1 MGERIKEDP
10 QNEGLLAKIGKLAV
24 DMQSE
29 EKTEGGL
36 AQFCYEVGE
45 MVVDEEKRTRF
56 LKVVDAIRTLAS
68 IPEEERQETLAFVT
82 SRLPKDHTFSDTLIA
97 MIEYALSDEEVPQ
110 PIKQEAVELIKQ
122 SGGILFQERI
132 NELLF
137 TNSKLEHLIFGFSAD
152 GRSIDWKNA
161 DKIENGRITVSKP
174 TKKKNAQ
181 DFVVLF
187 DLDYSGVKG
196 FIDRPLRNEERL
208 VLLAAFSEFAKF
220 RSDHGYVPDKIN
232 TTSQRM
238 MRTLAG
244 QQVRS
249 EELEQILIKGAETLS
264 VVRIKIDM
272 TQHAQMK
279 GKDVKKDVLTDY
291 LLPIRTRVQE
301 RTNGEN
307 ITYFEIGMSPLLQYS
322 LDVGQY
328 YTIPAQM
335 LQVPEVGNKK
345 YTQERTLIAAAL
357 IRNINMPGRNPR
369 ILLSTLA
376 QQSGQLYE
384 TKVHKQRFRERLE
397 DILKDWVC
405 DPTVSVSGYR
415 LEKEGRA
422 FHAVVVDY
430 HKERE

>member
-1 MGERIKEDP
+1 MKEDP
-10 QNEGLLAKIGKLAV
+10 QKGGLLSKIGQLAV

-29 EKTEGGL
+29 EKPEGGF
-36 AQFCYEVGE
+36 AKFCYDVGE
-45 MVVDEEKRTRF
+45 MVIDEEKRNRF
-56 LKVVDAIRTLAS
+56 IKVVEAIRTLAS
-68 IPEEERQETLAFVT
+68 IPEDERQETLDFVT
-82 SRLPKDHTFSDTLIA
+82 SQLPEDHTFSDTLIA

-122 SGGILFQERI
+122 SGGILFQERLDK
-132 NELLF
+132 LLF
-137 TNSKLEHLIFGFSAD
+137 TNSKLENLIFGFSAD
-152 GRSIDWKNA
+152 GRSIDWKSAN
-161 DKIENGRITVSKP
+161 KIENGRITVSKQ
-174 TKKKNAQ
+174 TKKK

-196 FIDRPLRNEERL
+196 FIDRPLSHEERL
-208 VLLAAFSEFAKF
+208 VLLAVSSEFAKF
-220 RSDHGYVPDKIN
+220 YSDHGYMPDKIN

-249 EELEQILIKGAETLS
+249 EGLERMLIKGAETLS

-279 GKDVKKDVLTDY
+279 GKTVKKDVITDY

-307 ITYFEIGMSPLLQYS
+307 VTYFEIGMSPILQYS
-322 LDVGQY
+322 FDAGQY

-345 YTQERTLIAAAL
+345 FTTERLLIAEAL
-357 IRNINMPGRNPR
+357 IRNINMKGRNPR
-369 ILLSTLA
+369 ILLATLA
-376 QQSGQLYE
+376 LQSGQPYE

-397 DILKDWVC
+397 DILKDWIS

-422 FHAVVVDY
+422 FHAVVIDY
-430 HKERE
+430 QKEKE

>member
-1 MGERIKEDP
+1 MKEDP
-10 QNEGLLAKIGKLAV
+10 QNGGFFSKLGQFVV

-29 EKTEGGL
+29 GKPEGGL
-36 AQFCYEVGE
+36 AGFFYDVGQY
-45 MVVDEEKRTRF
+45 VLDLQQDEEKQKRF
-56 LKVVDAIRTLAS
+56 IKVIEAIHTLAN
-68 IPEEERQETLAFVT
+68 IPEDEQQEALRFVT
-82 SRLPKDHTFSDTLIA
+82 SQLPKEHTFSDTFVA
-97 MIEYALSDEEVPQ
+97 MIEYALSDEDVPQ
-110 PIKQEAVELIKQ
+110 PIKQEAVDLIKQ
-122 SGGILFQERI
+122 SGGILFQERLD
-132 NELLF
+132 ELLF
-137 TNSKLEHLIFGFSAD
+137 TNSKLENLIFGFSAD

-161 DKIENGRITVSKP
+161 SKIENGRITVSKP

-220 RSDHGYVPDKIN
+220 YSDHGFMPASIN

-279 GKDVKKDVLTDY
+279 GKAVKKDIITDY

-301 RTNGEN
+301 KNNGEN
-307 ITYFEIGMSPLLQYS
+307 VTYFEIGMSPILQYS
-322 LDVGQY
+322 FDAGQY
-328 YTIPAQM
+328 YTIPARM
-335 LQVPEVGNKK
+335 LQLPEVGNKK
-345 YTQERTLIAAAL
+345 YTKERTLIADVL
-357 IRNINMPGRNPR
+357 IRNINMTGRNPR
-369 ILLSTLA
+369 LLLSTLA
-376 QQSGQLYE
+376 LQSGQPYE
-384 TKVHKQRFRERLE
+384 SKVHKQRFREKLV
-397 DILKDWVC
+397 DILEDWVC
-405 DPTVSVSGYR
+405 DPEVPVSGYQ

-422 FHAVVVDY
+422 FHAVTIDY
-430 HKERE
+430 HKE